1 MKAKLFVI
9 FALCAAIPMAAYADK
24 KKKAEPAAE
33 PAQEKVEEDNKVIT
47 EECLT
52 NVSLFHES
60 AKNKQYADAWEPWEA
75 AYKECP
81 SASVN
86 IYIDGDK
93 IVEWKI
99 SQSKPGSEEYNEYR
113 ALLLTL
119 HDKRIKYFG
128 NDPKYKKKYPVAFIL
143 GQKGLDYCTF
153 YPEDPIKM
161 TAYPWLK
168 QSVSELNVLSSIN
181 VAVKLADVSYEI
193 YKSDPDK
200 YAEQYIE
207 DYQLVSTVLAAMAA
221 NPDNRN
227 AGAAASNKDYVD
239 QRFAASGAAD
249 CSKLDE
255 LHAKIVE
262 ANLDNLEVLD
272 KVMSLYRRIGC
283 TSESD
288 VYFAAAEAAHKLSP
302 TAESA
307 AGCASMCK
315 KKGEWEEAVGYYNQA
330 TDMADN
336 DQDKADYQYNAA
348 FVYYNNL
355 KNYSAAR
362 ASLYKSL
369 EYVPNQGRCYMLMGV
384 MYAASKPYTAG
395 DAKSAILNKT
405 VYWVAVD
412 KFVKAKTV
420 DPTCAD
426 DANKLISTYS
436 KYYPSKEERFDLPGE
451 FGGGTFCVGGWINE
465 CTTVR

>member
-1 MKAKLFVI
+1 MKAKTLI
-9 FALCAAIPMAAYADK
+9 ILGLCAMLPMAAHADK
-24 KKKAEPAAE
+24 KKNADAAA
-33 PAQEKVEEDNKVIT
+33 PAQEKVEEENNVIT
-47 EECLT
+47 EECLI

-60 AKNKQYADAWEPWEA
+60 AKNKQYADALEPWMA

-99 SQSKPGSEEYNEYR
+99 SQCKPGSAEYNEWR

-128 NDPKYKKKYPVAFIL
+128 NDPRYQKKAPVAYII

-153 YPEDPIKM
+153 YPEDPVKE

-168 QSVSELNVLSSIN
+168 ESVETLGQASSIN
-181 VAVKLADVSYEI
+181 VAVRLMDVSHEM
-193 YKSDPDK
+193 YKANPDK
-200 YAEQYIE
+200 YVEQYIA
-207 DYQLVSTVLAAMAA
+207 DYQLVSGVLSAMAS
-221 NPDNRN
+221 NPNNKN
-227 AGAAASNKDYVD
+227 AEAAASNKDYVD

-249 CSKLDE
+249 CNKLDE
-255 LHAKIVE
+255 LYAKTVQDNLN
-262 ANLDNLEVLD
+262 NLDMLN
-272 KVMSLYRRIGC
+272 KIMALYRRIGC
-283 TSESD
+283 TNESD
-288 VYFAAAEAAHKLSP
+288 VYFAAAESAHKLSP

-315 KKGEWEEAVGYYNQA
+315 KKSDWEGAIEYYNQA
-330 TDMADN
+330 TDLSDD

-348 FVYYNNL
+348 YVYYTNL

-362 ASLYKSL
+362 SCLYKSL
-369 EYVPNQGRCYMLMGV
+369 EYKPDQGRCYMLMGV
-384 MYAASKPYTAG
+384 MYAASKPYPAG
-395 DAKSAILNKT
+395 DPKSGILNKT

-412 KFVKAKTV
+412 KFVKAKSV

-436 KYYPSKEERFDLPGE
+436 RYYPTKEERFDLPGE
-451 FGGGTFCVGGWINE
+451 FGGGTYCVGGWINE

>member
-1 MKAKLFVI
+1 MKAKSLI
-9 FALCAAIPMAAYADK
+9 IISLCAALPMAAYADK
-24 KKKAEPAAE
+24 KKKAEE
-33 PAQEKVEEDNKVIT
+33 PAPQQQEAVEEDNNVIT

-60 AKNKQYADAWEPWEA
+60 AKNKQYADAWEPWNA

-99 SQSKPGSEEYNEYR
+99 SQSKPGTPEYDQYR
-113 ALLLTL
+113 QLLLTL

-128 NDPKYKKKYPVAFIL
+128 KDPKYAKKYPVAFIL

-153 YPEDPIKM
+153 YPEDPVKAV
-161 TAYPWLK
+161 AYPWLK
-168 QSVSELNVLSSIN
+168 ESVESLGQTSSIN
-181 VAVKLADVSYEI
+181 VAVKLADVSYDI

-200 YAEQYIE
+200 YAEQYIA
-207 DYQLVSTVLAAMAA
+207 DYQLVSGVLAAMAA
-221 NPDNRN
+221 DPANKN

-255 LHAKIVE
+255 LYAKTVQDNLS
-262 ANLDNLEVLD
+262 NLDMLN
-272 KVMSLYRRIGC
+272 KIMTLYRRIGC
-283 TSESD
+283 NNESD
-288 VYFAAAEAAHKLSP
+288 VYFAAAQAAHQLSP

-315 KKGEWEEAVGYYNQA
+315 KKEDWSGAIEYYNQA
-330 TDMADN
+330 TDMSDN

-362 ASLYKSL
+362 AALNRSL
-369 EYVPNQGRCYMLMGV
+369 EFVPNQGRCYMLMGV
-384 MYAASKPYTAG
+384 MYAASKPYTDG
-395 DAKSAILNKT
+395 SAKAAILNKT

-412 KFVKAKTV
+412 KFVKAKSV

-436 KYYPSKEERFDLPGE
+436 KYFPTKEERFDLPGE
-451 FGGGTFCVGGWINE
+451 FGGGTFCVGGWIGE

>member
-1 MKAKLFVI
+1 MKAKSLI
-9 FALCAAIPMAAYADK
+9 IISLCAARPMAAYADK
-24 KKKAEPAAE
+24 KKKAEE
-33 PAQEKVEEDNKVIT
+33 PAPQQQEAVEEDNNVIT

-60 AKNKQYADAWEPWEA
+60 AKNKQYADAWEPWNA

-99 SQSKPGSEEYNEYR
+99 SQSKPGTPEYDQYR
-113 ALLLTL
+113 QLLLTL

-128 NDPKYKKKYPVAFIL
+128 KDPKYAKKYPVAFIL

-153 YPEDPIKM
+153 YPEDPVKAV
-161 TAYPWLK
+161 AYPWLK
-168 QSVSELNVLSSIN
+168 ESVESLGQTSSIN
-181 VAVKLADVSYEI
+181 VAVKLADVSYDI

-200 YAEQYIE
+200 YAEQYIA
-207 DYQLVSTVLAAMAA
+207 DYQLVSGVLAAMAA
-221 NPDNRN
+221 DPANKN

-255 LHAKIVE
+255 LYAKTVQDNLS
-262 ANLDNLEVLD
+262 NLDMLN
-272 KVMSLYRRIGC
+272 KIMTLYRRIGC
-283 TSESD
+283 NNESD
-288 VYFAAAEAAHKLSP
+288 VYFAAAQAAHQLSP

-315 KKGEWEEAVGYYNQA
+315 KKEDWSGAIEYYNQA
-330 TDMADN
+330 TDMSDN

-362 ASLYKSL
+362 AALNRSL
-369 EYVPNQGRCYMLMGV
+369 EFVPNQGRCYMLMGV
-384 MYAASKPYTAG
+384 MYAASKPYTDG
-395 DAKSAILNKT
+395 SAKAAILNKT

-412 KFVKAKTV
+412 KFVKAKSV

-436 KYYPSKEERFDLPGE
+436 KYFPTKEERFDLPGE
-451 FGGGTFCVGGWINE
+451 FGGGTFCVGGWIGE

>member
-1 MKAKLFVI
+1 MNTKSLI
-9 FALCAAIPMAAYADK
+9 IIGLCAAIPMAAFAGK
-24 KKKAEPAAE
+24 MNNAEPALQQTEAGD
-33 PAQEKVEEDNKVIT
+33 EDNNVIT

-60 AKNKQYADAWEPWEA
+60 AKNKQYADAWEPWSA

-81 SASVN
+81 AASVN

-93 IVEWKI
+93 IVEWKL
-99 SQSKPGSEEYNEYR
+99 SQTKPGSPEYDQYR

-153 YPEDPIKM
+153 YPEVAVK
-161 TAYPWLK
+161 TEAYPWLK
-168 QSVSELNVLSSIN
+168 ESVTTLGPNSSIN

-193 YKSDPDK
+193 YKSDPEK
-200 YAEQYIE
+200 YGEQYIL
-207 DYQLVSTVLAAMAA
+207 DYQLVSGVLATMAA
-221 NPDNRN
+221 NPDNKN

-255 LHAKIVE
+255 LYRSAVQE
-262 ANLDNLEVLD
+262 NLDNLELLE
-272 KVMSLYRRIGC
+272 KIMNLYRRIGC
-283 TSESD
+283 NNESE
-288 VYFAAAEAAHKLSP
+288 VYFAAAEAAHRLSP
-302 TAESA
+302 TSESA

-315 KKGEWEEAVGYYNQA
+315 KKEDWTGAIEYYNQA
-330 TDMADN
+330 TDLSDN
-336 DQDKADYQYNAA
+336 EQDKADYQYNAA

-362 ASLYKSL
+362 AALHRSL
-369 EYVPNQGRCYMLMGV
+369 EFVPNQGRCYMLMGV
-384 MYAASKPYTAG
+384 MYAASKPYTDG
-395 DAKSAILNKT
+395 SAKAAILNKT

-412 KFVKAKTV
+412 KFVKAKSV

-436 KYYPSKEERFDLPGE
+436 KYFPTKEERFDLPGE
-451 FGGGTFCVGGWINE
+451 FSGGTFCVGGWIGE

>member
-1 MKAKLFVI
+1 MKTKSLI
-9 FALCAAIPMAAYADK
+9 LIGLCAVLPLAAYADK
-24 KKKAEPAAE
+24 KKKAEPA
-33 PAQEKVEEDNKVIT
+33 PQPQEAVEEDNNVVT

-60 AKNKQYADAWEPWEA
+60 AKNKQYADAWEPWNA
-75 AYKECP
+75 AYKACP

-99 SQSKPGSEEYNEYR
+99 SQSKPGSPEYDQYR
-113 ALLLTL
+113 ALLLSL

-128 NDPKYKKKYPVAFIL
+128 NDPKYKKKYPVAYIL

-153 YPEDPIKM
+153 YTEDPLKDK
-161 TAYPWLK
+161 AYPWLK
-168 QSVSELNVLSSIN
+168 QSVEELGQASSIN
-181 VAVKLADVSYEI
+181 VAVKLADVSFDL
-193 YKSDPDK
+193 YKSNPDK
-200 YAEQYIE
+200 YAEQYIG
-207 DYQLVSTVLAAMAA
+207 DYQLVSNILAGMAA
-221 NPDNRN
+221 DPANKN

-255 LHAKIVE
+255 LYAKTVQE
-262 ANLDNLEVLD
+262 NLSNLDMLN
-272 KVMSLYRRIGC
+272 KIMALYRRIGC
-283 TSESD
+283 NNESD
-288 VYFAAAEAAHKLSP
+288 VYFAAAESAHKLSP

-315 KKGEWEEAVGYYNQA
+315 KKEDWAGAIEYYNQA
-330 TDMADN
+330 TDLAEEE
-336 DQDKADYQYNAA
+336 QDKADYQYNAA

-362 ASLYKSL
+362 ACLYKSL
-369 EYVPNQGRCYMLMGV
+369 EFVPNQGRCYMLMGV
-384 MYAASKPYTAG
+384 MYAASKPYTSG
-395 DAKSAILNKT
+395 DAKAAILNKT

-412 KFVKAKTV
+412 KFVKARSV

-436 KYYPSKEERFDLPGE
+436 KYFPTKEERFDLPGE
-451 FGGGTFCVGGWINE
+451 FGSGSFCVGGWIGE

>member
-1 MKAKLFVI
+1 MNTKSLI
-9 FALCAAIPMAAYADK
+9 IIGLCAAVPMVAFAGK
-24 KKKAEPAAE
+24 MNNAEPALQQTEAGDD
-33 PAQEKVEEDNKVIT
+33 DNNVIT

-60 AKNKQYADAWEPWEA
+60 AKNKQYADAWEPWNA

-99 SQSKPGSEEYNEYR
+99 SQTKPGTPEYDQYR

-128 NDPKYKKKYPVAFIL
+128 SDPKYKKKYPVAFIL

-153 YPEDPIKM
+153 YPEDPIKS

-168 QSVSELNVLSSIN
+168 ESVTTLGPSSSIN

-193 YKSDPDK
+193 YKSNPEK
-200 YAEQYIE
+200 YGEQYIL
-207 DYQLVSTVLAAMAA
+207 DYQLVSGILSAMAA
-221 NPDNRN
+221 NPDNKN

-255 LHAKIVE
+255 LYGPAVQNNI
-262 ANLDNLEVLD
+262 DNLEMLD
-272 KVMSLYRRIGC
+272 KVMTLYRRIGC
-283 TSESD
+283 NNESE
-288 VYFAAAEAAHKLSP
+288 VYFAAAEAAHRLSP

-315 KKGEWEEAVGYYNQA
+315 KKEDWTGAIEYYNQA
-330 TDMADN
+330 TDLADN

-362 ASLYKSL
+362 AALNRSL
-369 EYVPNQGRCYMLMGV
+369 EFVANQGRCYMLMGV
-384 MYAASKPYTAG
+384 MYAASKPYTDG
-395 DAKSAILNKT
+395 SAKAAILNKT

-412 KFVKAKTV
+412 KFVKAKAV
-420 DPTCAD
+420 DPSCAD

-436 KYYPSKEERFDLPGE
+436 KYFPSKEERFDLPGE
-451 FGGGTFCVGGWINE
+451 FGSGTFCVGGWIGE